1 MVENGHKSGGLIFFC
16 IIWSSDKRFLTS
28 TELRLTLA
36 NFISKLT
43 RKLIH
48 KLYLNAQPIPA
59 VYIPPATPGD
69 SHILPAQSHGFSQ
82 KSPRGGMLMPGI
94 D

>member
-1 MVENGHKSGGLIFFC
+1 MKG
-16 IIWSSDKRFLTS
+16 FLTS
-28 TELRLTLA
+28 TELRLTPGDS
-36 NFISKLT
+36 ISKPT

-48 KLYLNAQPIPA
+48 KLYLNAQSIPA

-69 SHILPAQSHGFSQ
+69 SYILSAQSPGFSQ
-82 KSPRGGMLMPGI
+82 KSPRGGMLIAGI